1 MASASFTVLLI
12 EDDDDDRAL
21 FSRLLES
28 CARTVVPAASLAE
41 GLRRV
46 QTGGVDV
53 ALLDLRLPDS
63 QGIEGLMRLA
73 RTHADL
79 PVVVLTGLDDEAV
92 GQRAVQEGA
101 QDYLVKGQVDGKL
114 LDRSLRFAME
124 RKRAERALAHLAA
137 VVSGMCDECGKKLA
151 PEGARS
157 FDS

>member
-1 MASASFTVLLI
+1 MESFTVLLI
-12 EDDDDDRAL
+12 DDDEDDRAL
-21 FSRLLES
+21 FARLLEVS
-28 CARTVVPAASLAE
+28 RRTVVTAVSLADAA
-41 GLRRV
+41 RRLKA
-46 QTGGVDV
+46 GGIDV
-53 ALLDLRLPDS
+53 ALLDLHLPDS
-63 QGIEGLMRLA
+63 DGIDGVVHLA

-101 QDYLVKGQVDGKL
+101 QDYLVKGAVDGKL